1 MIRHN
6 ISDLERLLRVIF
18 GVYAMLLGF
27 LFISGLVG
35 NLLGFLGL
43 LLAITGAMGW
53 SGIYTLLG
61 RELPAVVEPAAPE
74 AQAETA
80 VEAAAA
86 DAPADDTDG
95 SRTPEAGELSEALE
109 A

>member
-61 RELPAVVEPAAPE
+61 RELPAVVGPA

-86 DAPADDTDG
+86 DAPAADRDG
-95 SRTPEAGELSEALE
+95 SRTPEAGEPSEAIE

>member
-53 SGIYTLLG
+53 SGIYTVLG
-61 RELPAVVEPAAPE
+61 RELPAVVEPA

-95 SRTPEAGELSEALE
+95 SRTPEAGEPSEAIE

>member
-27 LFISGLVG
+27 LFISGLAG

-61 RELPAVVEPAAPE
+61 RELPPVVEPATPE
-74 AQAETA
+74 VQAEAAAETA
-80 VEAAAA
+80 AAEA
-86 DAPADDTDG
+86 PEDDTDG
-95 SRTPEAGELSEALE
+95 SSTPEAGESSKALE